1 MEFKTAT
8 MDDFDVAFDYI
19 EKLWDY
25 NTYDKEVIRKVY
37 ADVLADEDSF
47 AFFLMDGDTY
57 HGFCHGAYFNT
68 FWLSG
73 MTCYVSSIITNAD
86 ERGKGYG
93 VKLMDHA
100 KELAKAR
107 GCKALVL
114 DSGMPRKQAHR
125 FYEICRRLSRGGGR
139 RFSASARICKAF
151 PLTKGEA
158 LFYNRTQNNTHI
170 VRTH

>member
-73 MTCYVSSIITNAD
+73 MTC
-86 ERGKGYG
+86 
-93 VKLMDHA
+93 
-100 KELAKAR
+100 
-107 GCKALVL
+107 
-114 DSGMPRKQAHR
+114 
-125 FYEICRRLSRGGGR
+125 
-139 RFSASARICKAF
+139 
-151 PLTKGEA
+151 
-158 LFYNRTQNNTHI
+158 
-170 VRTH
+170 

>member
-8 MDDFDVAFDYI
+8 MADFDVAFDYI

-25 NTYDKEVIRKVY
+25 NTYDKDVIRKVY
-37 ADVLADEDSF
+37 ADVLADENSF

-73 MTCYVSSIITNAD
+73 MTCYVSSIITNEN
-86 ERGKGYG
+86 ERGKGCG

-100 KELAKAR
+100 KELAKDIRAFLNTLPAR
-107 GCKALVL
+107 EQDIFLRRYFFVEESGVIAQRYGMKPATVL
-114 DSGMPRKQAHR
+114 RT
-125 FYEICRRLSRGGGR
+125 LSRTR
-139 RFSASARICKAF
+139 QKLKNY
-151 PLTKGEA
+151 LTQEG
-158 LFYNRTQNNTHI
+158 YT
-170 VRTH
+170 V

>member
-57 HGFCHGAYFNT
+57 HSFCHGAYFNT

-125 FYEICRRLSRGGGR
+125 FYEIYGFEKSCYGFDYYLE
-139 RFSASARICKAF
+139 
-151 PLTKGEA
+151 P
-158 LFYNRTQNNTHI
+158 
-170 VRTH
+170 

>member
-57 HGFCHGAYFNT
+57 H
-68 FWLSG
+68 
-73 MTCYVSSIITNAD
+73 
-86 ERGKGYG
+86 
-93 VKLMDHA
+93 
-100 KELAKAR
+100 
-107 GCKALVL
+107 
-114 DSGMPRKQAHR
+114 
-125 FYEICRRLSRGGGR
+125 
-139 RFSASARICKAF
+139 ASATA
-151 PLTKGEA
+151 LTSTPSGCPA
-158 LFYNRTQNNTHI
+158 
-170 VRTH
+170 